1 MSVAQD
7 IQRAMNTTAKQV
19 MADAPYDKSRT
30 GMVVDYDES
39 TNTYS
44 VIVDRVTYE
53 KIPIVNGLRASVN
66 DIVKVVYPTNNISQ
80 MYINSICPLDKIKFY
95 LPIDATEI
103 ITPNIILYDNVRKS
117 SIGSNATTTSVGW
130 DWENNDGASLSLRSA
145 DKVGQEGEFTLHAK
159 NATNYTALTGT
170 PEGLLRW
177 RGNLQLGN
185 PSNNKMV
192 GATVGN
198 NNTSFDI
205 GWDWDNRD
213 GALLALRSVDYVT
226 GNEGA
231 FSLIARDG
239 TQSVSL
245 TGRTNGTL
253 TWGGK
258 FIQTPVRLETE
269 YKTNNYV
276 SKTNFDRITAYK
288 VGNLVI
294 VNGNLGLGGNNY
306 LIGGQSIEIGTIKN
320 MGTVLQPAYQ
330 IVPLHGYNYVVNIS
344 VAADGKITIYNYGST
359 LTSNPWVRFN
369 CTLVTSN

>member
-30 GMVVDYDES
+30 GMVVGYDET

-53 KIPIVNGLRASVN
+53 KIPIVNGLKASVN

-95 LPIDATEI
+95 LPIDATEV

-117 SIGSNATTTSVGW
+117 SISSSATTTSMGW
-130 DWENNDGASLSLRSA
+130 N
-145 DKVGQEGEFTLHAK
+145 
-159 NATNYTALTGT
+159 
-170 PEGLLRW
+170 
-177 RGNLQLGN
+177 
-185 PSNNKMV
+185 
-192 GATVGN
+192 
-198 NNTSFDI
+198 
-205 GWDWDNRD
+205 WDNRD
-213 GALLALRSVDYVT
+213 GALLALRSVDYTT

-231 FSLIARDG
+231 FALIARDG

-245 TGRTNGTL
+245 SGNPNGTL

-294 VNGNLGLGGNNY
+294 VNGDLSLGGNNY
-306 LIGGQSIEIGTIKN
+306 LIGGQTIEIGTIKN

-330 IVPLHGYNYVVNIS
+330 AIPLHGYNYMVNIS
-344 VAADGKITIYNYGST
+344 VEADGKINIYNYGST

>member
-1 MSVAQD
+1 MSIAQD

-19 MADAPYDKSRT
+19 MTDAPYDKSRT

-53 KIPIVNGLRASVN
+53 KIPIVNGLKASAN

-103 ITPNIILYDNVRKS
+103 ITPHIILYDDVKRS
-117 SIGSNATTTSVGW
+117 SISSSATTTSMGW
-130 DWENNDGASLSLRSA
+130 NWSNNDGASLSLRSA

-159 NATNYTALTGT
+159 NATDYTALTGT
-170 PEGLLRW
+170 PAGLLRW
-177 RGNLQLGN
+177 RGDLQLGN
-185 PSNNKMV
+185 PSNNKTV
-192 GATVGN
+192 GVIVGN
-198 NNTSFDI
+198 NNTSLDV
-205 GWDWDNRD
+205 GWNWDNRD
-213 GALLALRSVDYVT
+213 GALLALRSVDYTT

-245 TGRTNGTL
+245 SGNPNGTL
-253 TWGGK
+253 TWAGK
-258 FIQTPVRLETE
+258 FIQTPVKLATE

-288 VGNLVI
+288 VGNLV
-294 VNGNLGLGGNNY
+294 VVHGNLSLGGSNY

-320 MGTVLQPAYQ
+320 MGTVLQTAMQ
-330 IVPLHGYNYVVNIS
+330 SVPLHGYNYIVNIS
-344 VAADGKITIYNYGST
+344 IAADGKITLYNYGST
-359 LTSNPWVRFN
+359 LTSNPWIRFN